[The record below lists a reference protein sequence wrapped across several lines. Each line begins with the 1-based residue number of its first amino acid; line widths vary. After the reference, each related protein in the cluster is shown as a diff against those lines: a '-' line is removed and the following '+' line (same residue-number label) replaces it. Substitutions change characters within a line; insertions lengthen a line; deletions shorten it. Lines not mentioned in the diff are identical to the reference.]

1 MSNNYKNTFIWTSEM
16 TLWVNKLYLTQTL
29 LSSVLSHGTR
39 SPQIAYK
46 CCCWCTSPQ
55 QTSKQGNENILTE
68 KQNIP
73 FTLNVYFSSMSS
85 GSYRCLPGFCLL
97 CFKCC
102 LGLLHEYNVAR
113 LFSMSDLIFFCCCFR
128 TWESIS
134 HWLRQDIFFSNFLS
148 YLIQKSLLHFLRKS
162 F

>member
-16 TLWVNKLYLTQTL
+16 TLWVNKCTWHKPCCPQFCHTEQG
-29 LSSVLSHGTR
+29 VLRSHTNAVVGAR
-39 SPQIAYK
+39 PHN
-46 CCCWCTSPQ
+46 
-55 QTSKQGNENILTE
+55 KQANKGNENILTE
-68 KQNIP
+68 KQNKP
-73 FTLNVYFSSMSS
+73 STLNVYFSIMSS